1 MQTIENTY
9 QQQTEAPTLKLPAV
23 PQIGLIRKD
32 SIPAVT
38 ITRSQ
43 FNILEID
50 HTVPERFRQITIKK
64 PETPQELT
72 LQDSL
77 RLNLTGKKEAFTNW
91 DISLAA
97 KPKTFSE
104 TAFSWFDSSLIKTQ
118 TFDFNNTIADS
129 LSQSAAYTPDSLK
142 LQDKTLSTELSEN
155 NKESVLKEKAP
166 LQEDWFI
173 AILTISV
180 LVAGLSRLF
189 WRRYMNNILQSV
201 VYKST
206 MGKLDVHNVSNFYPS
221 FVLGAL
227 FFFNSSVFIYQVL
240 AINNRQFLT
249 FHSWGIIPI
258 VLVFLL
264 VLFSLKVLVYRLVAH
279 VFETKNQVREYL
291 MGSSVMSKAFSLLI
305 IPVIVMIPFLDS
317 TLQPLFVKAGFGL
330 FILLYLIQLARGVR
344 IILSNTFSVYY
355 IILYLCALEILPLT
369 ILFKVLFP

>member
-1 MQTIENTY
+1 MHTIENTY
-9 QQQTEAPTLKLPAV
+9 QQQTETPTLKLPAV

-50 HTVPERFRQITIKK
+50 HTIPERFRPVTIKK

-77 RLNLTGKKEAFTNW
+77 LLNLTGKKEAFTNW
-91 DISLAA
+91 DISIAA
-97 KPKTFSE
+97 KPKAFSE

-118 TFDFNNTIADS
+118 TVDFNNTIADS

-142 LQDKTLSTELSEN
+142 LQDKTLTTELSEN
-155 NKESVLKEKAP
+155 NKESVLKEKVP

-180 LVAGLSRLF
+180 LVAGLARLF

-221 FVLGAL
+221 FVLGSL

-264 VLFSLKVLVYRLVAH
+264 VLFSLKVLVYRLVSH

-305 IPVIVMIPFLDS
+305 IPVIVMIPFVDS
-317 TLQPLFVKAGFGL
+317 TLQSLFVKAGFGL

-369 ILFKVLFP
+369 ILFKVLFR

>member
-1 MQTIENTY
+1 MQTFDNTY
-9 QQQTEAPTLKLPAV
+9 QQQTEAPLQLPAL
-23 PQIGLIRKD
+23 PQVGLIRKD

-50 HTVPERFRQITIKK
+50 HTIPERFRPVTIKK
-64 PETPQELT
+64 PEIPQELT

-77 RLNLTGKKEAFTNW
+77 LLNLTGKKEAFTNW
-91 DISLAA
+91 NISLGT
-97 KPKTFSE
+97 KPKAFSE
-104 TAFSWFDSSLIKTQ
+104 TAFSWFDSSLIKPQ
-118 TFDFNNTIADS
+118 TVDLNNTIADS
-129 LSQSAAYTPDSLK
+129 LSQSASFTNDSLK
-142 LQDKTLSTELSEN
+142 LQDKTHITELSDT
-155 NKESVLKEKAP
+155 NKDFVLKAKTP

-189 WRRYMNNILQSV
+189 WQRYINNILQSV

-240 AINNRQFLT
+240 TINNRQFLT

-258 VLVFLL
+258 VFVFLL
-264 VLFSLKVLVYRLVAH
+264 VLFSLKVLVYRLVSH

-291 MGSSVMSKAFSLLI
+291 LGSSVMSKAFAILI
-305 IPVIVMIPFLDS
+305 IPVIVMIPFVDS
-317 TLQPLFVKAGFGL
+317 TLQALLVKVGFGL

-355 IILYLCALEILPLT
+355 IILYLCALEIVPLT

>member
-9 QQQTEAPTLKLPAV
+9 QQQTEAPLQLPAL
-23 PQIGLIRKD
+23 PQVGLIRKD

-43 FNILEID
+43 FNIIEID
-50 HTVPERFRQITIKK
+50 HTIPERFRPLAIKK
-64 PETPQELT
+64 NEIPQELT

-77 RLNLTGKKEAFTNW
+77 LLNLTGKKEAFTNW

-97 KPKTFSE
+97 KPKAFSE

-118 TFDFNNTIADS
+118 TVDFNNTIADT
-129 LSQSAAYTPDSLK
+129 LSQSASFTNDSLK
-142 LQDKTLSTELSEN
+142 LQDKTLTAELSDT
-155 NKESVLKEKAP
+155 NKESIVKEKAP

-173 AILTISV
+173 AVLTISV

-221 FVLGAL
+221 FVLGSL

-240 AINNRQFLT
+240 AIDNRQLLT
-249 FHSWGIIPI
+249 FNSWGIIPI
-258 VLVFLL
+258 VLIFLL
-264 VLFSLKVLVYRLVAH
+264 TLFSLKVLAYRLVGH
-279 VFETKNQVREYL
+279 IFETKIQVREYL
-291 MGSSVMSKAFSLLI
+291 MGSSVMSKAFALLI
-305 IPVIVMIPFLDS
+305 IPVIVMIPFVDS
-317 TLQPLFVKAGFGL
+317 TLQALFVKGGFGL

-369 ILFKVLFP
+369 ILFKVLFR